1 MSFSALIML
10 AFRFLGG
17 GMRRAGRGRS
27 RFITAII
34 AIALSVVPLVVVQH
48 VADGMIAGIV
58 GRFMETGSYH
68 IQAIA
73 RETPQESPASA
84 ISSIPGVVSARR
96 ERQGFG
102 LLYSESG
109 RSGVTIRAVTNDY
122 WARDDQVRDYL
133 EVASG
138 EFDLTGEN
146 SIVIGTHIADQ
157 LHIAP
162 GDEIRL
168 LTVRPL
174 GEGRMLPRVSRF
186 TVTGI
191 VTSGYRDLDR
201 LWVFIPLD
209 RGLRVI
215 PDEGARD
222 IIGIKVA
229 DPRSLPN
236 PLFRRGVAGVLD
248 RSERAGGTGILRQ
261 ISRVVGEGWFVLD
274 WYTLEE
280 GRYISFLTSRNL
292 LSLVMAMIVIVAAV
306 NVSSALVLL
315 VIEKEQEIAIL
326 RATGISASGVRRAF
340 VLAGLIVGVAGAG
353 AGTAVGLL
361 MARHI
366 NGILRFLEIVASVLS
381 RRNVDLFN
389 SDFYLEQIPV
399 TISYLPVVGA
409 VLFTLIV
416 SLVAGIMPA
425 RKASDVRPDQVLR
438 HQ

>member
-1 MSFSALIML
+1 MSLSALIML

-27 RFITAII
+27 RFVTAII
-34 AIALSVVPLVVVQH
+34 AIALSVVPLVLVQH

-73 RETPQESPASA
+73 RQAPEETPLSA
-84 ISSIPGVVSARR
+84 ISSIPGVVSAGR

-102 LLYSESG
+102 LLYSDSG
-109 RSGVTIRAVTNDY
+109 RSGVTIRAVSNAY
-122 WARDDQVRDYL
+122 WARDTRVQDYL
-133 EVASG
+133 EVAAGS
-138 EFDLTGEN
+138 FDLTDEN
-146 SIVIGTHIADQ
+146 SIVVGTHIADR
-157 LHIAP
+157 LDIAP

-186 TVTGI
+186 TVSGV

-201 LWVFIPLD
+201 LWVFIPLE

-222 IIGIKVA
+222 IIGIKVEN
-229 DPRSLPN
+229 PRSLPN
-236 PLFRRGVAGVLD
+236 PLFGRGVAGVFD
-248 RSERAGGTGILRQ
+248 RSEREGGARMLRQ
-261 ISRVVGEGWFVLD
+261 IAGAAGEGWFVLD

-292 LSLVMAMIVIVAAV
+292 LSLVMAMIVVVAAV

-326 RATGISASGVRRAF
+326 RATGVPAQGVRNAF
-340 VLAGLIVGVAGAG
+340 VLAGLIVGIVGAA

-361 MARHI
+361 MARYI
-366 NGILRFLEIVASVLS
+366 NEILRFLEIVVSVLAG
-381 RRNVDLFN
+381 RTVDLFN
-389 SDFYLEQIPV
+389 GDFYLEQIPV
-399 TISYLPVVGA
+399 TISYLPVLGA

-416 SLVAGIMPA
+416 SLIAGLLPA
-425 RKASDVRPDQVLR
+425 RKASDVRPDQILR